1 MHIAIF
7 ADIEGSFG
15 IWRMR
20 QCRTGTSEWQ
30 YGREC
35 LTEDVNHVIQG
46 AFEGGAT
53 KVTVK
58 DTHDSGFNNITKKLD
73 SRANYV
79 GGHFVRPTFFGESK
93 DYDMILYVAIH
104 AGAGTPN
111 AFFPHTHY
119 GIFSDFKINDH
130 RVCEMDIYA
139 AALGELGLPVGFFSG
154 EDIAVQQAK
163 SCLPWAKSVVV
174 DKRKETY
181 TSGEKSLRYL
191 AKGRDNLRKT
201 ASEAVRNIDSMKPH
215 IVQGPLHF
223 ETVFRNEKLAK
234 HFNTWNFQQAT
245 NATRDVFKQMKGKR
259 LVQELYDYLFGF
271 GYLVTKYDLKVD
283 QKDLTCDRSAGGQ
296 SRQQERLR
304 NSGHVHQAGQEA
316 AADHLSYAQ
325 SESCRRGR
333 CRADHPCFYR

>member
-1 MHIAIF
+1 MHVAIF

-58 DTHDSGFNNITKKLD
+58 DTHDTGFNCLTQKLD

-79 GGHFVRPTFFGESK
+79 GGHFVRPTLFGESK
-93 DYDMILYVAIH
+93 DYDLILYVAIH

-154 EDIAVQQAK
+154 EDIAVQQAQN
-163 SCLPWAKSVVV
+163 CLPWAKSIVV
-174 DKRKETY
+174 DKRKEAY

-191 AKGRDNLRKT
+191 AEGRDNLRKT
-201 ASEAVRNIDSMKPH
+201 ASEAVHNIDSMKLL
-215 IVQGPLHF
+215 VVRGPLHF
-223 ETVFRNEKLAK
+223 ETEFRNEKLAK
-234 HFNTWNFQQAT
+234 KFNTWNFRQTGARVEWDAQNMTEGFEKLNKLTFFPKRIYPFRGLITMMMRKYFGIKNRYFAPQP
-245 NATRDVFKQMKGKR
+245 NPEDAALLPFDV
-259 LVQELYDYLFGF
+259 D
-271 GYLVTKYDLKVD
+271 
-283 QKDLTCDRSAGGQ
+283 KDKALEENGI
-296 SRQQERLR
+296 
-304 NSGHVHQAGQEA
+304 
-316 AADHLSYAQ
+316 
-325 SESCRRGR
+325 
-333 CRADHPCFYR
+333 